1 MKEILITT
9 ARQKTEVYILLA
21 SFIMAISLN
30 IFGIIIYHT
39 EWKELYTQW
48 FPLLVLTLVIYF
60 LLLFGRLAFT
70 FIVRIFRK
78 KN

>member
-9 ARQKTEVYILLA
+9 ARQKTELYILLA
-21 SFIMAISLN
+21 SFLMAISLN
-30 IFGIIIYHT
+30 ILGIIIYHT
-39 EWKELYTQW
+39 EWKELHTQW

-60 LLLFGRLAFT
+60 LLLFVRLAFT
-70 FIVRIFRK
+70 FLVRIFRK